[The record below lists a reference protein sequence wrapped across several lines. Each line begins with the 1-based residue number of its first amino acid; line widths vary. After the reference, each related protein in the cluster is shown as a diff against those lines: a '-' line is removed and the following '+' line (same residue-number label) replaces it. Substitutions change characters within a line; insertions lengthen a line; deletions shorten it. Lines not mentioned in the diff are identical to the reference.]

1 MNWFAYRL
9 PGESGV
15 KTGSSATII
24 RGIGEAGFAIAPFD
38 RNPDGF
44 ITIPEGLTDGIF
56 ESEDDSVGSLYAFP
70 AVSTSASKHEKTVI
84 AIKRLIDEG
93 RLRKCVAARV
103 IVREDRI
110 DLHDTFLSL
119 CEAYPEAFVFCFH
132 TSVTGTW
139 IGASPETLL
148 IKKGDSLISMAL
160 AGTRPAG
167 TNGEWDKKNIE
178 EQRIVSG
185 FISDKLIEN
194 GFMPHPGNTHTY
206 TAGPVEHIRTV
217 FTARDA
223 VSDKDACLH
232 KALKTAFDLSP
243 TPALAGYP
251 RPESMKAIKA
261 YEDFERGYYGGFCGP
276 VTAGGDFSFFVN
288 LRSARILPDRL
299 CVYAGGGIMKESDPM
314 SEWEETERKAQTC
327 LGRIQTDNRSSNK
340 KQK

>member
-1 MNWFAYRL
+1 
-9 PGESGV
+9 
-15 KTGSSATII
+15 
-24 RGIGEAGFAIAPFD
+24 
-38 RNPDGF
+38 
-44 ITIPEGLTDGIF
+44 
-56 ESEDDSVGSLYAFP
+56 
-70 AVSTSASKHEKTVI
+70 
-84 AIKRLIDEG
+84 
-93 RLRKCVAARV
+93 
-103 IVREDRI
+103 
-110 DLHDTFLSL
+110 
-119 CEAYPEAFVFCFH
+119 
-132 TSVTGTW
+132 VTGTW

-178 EQRIVSG
+178 EQRIVSC

-288 LRSARILPDRL
+288 LRSARIQPEISKDSSRPAVCVRRRRDHERFRSNVGMGRDRKKS
-299 CVYAGGGIMKESDPM
+299 ADMP
-314 SEWEETERKAQTC
+314 RKNTDRQQ
-327 LGRIQTDNRSSNK
+327 IQ
-340 KQK
+340 